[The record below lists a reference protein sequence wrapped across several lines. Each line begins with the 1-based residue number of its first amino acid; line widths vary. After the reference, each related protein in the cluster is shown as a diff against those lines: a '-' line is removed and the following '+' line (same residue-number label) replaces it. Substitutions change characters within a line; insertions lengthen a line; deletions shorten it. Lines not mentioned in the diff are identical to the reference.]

1 MMSPTIQ
8 KWERDEGYFEVNTLL
23 VMVVKLDISLDVFLE
38 DEFSFLKKGKNNKDM
53 MEKYPGVVA
62 GLKVLADY

>member
-1 MMSPTIQ
+1 
-8 KWERDEGYFEVNTLL
+8 
-23 VMVVKLDISLDVFLE
+23 MVVKLDISLDVFLE